1 MFCKFYYNILKDMN
15 YPKLCK
21 EYVQALAYDCVYNDN
36 KINFYNEVNDELKNL
51 FKEYVLYIIS
61 DARTSTYIVLKNY
74 GLYNLFKNEYIKSD
88 KTLFEIALKNTN
100 TTDEN
105 YFIDDRIHIKIN
117 NLTQLNN
124 ILKLYVFC
132 HIR

>member
-15 YPKLCK
+15 YHKLCK

-61 DARTSTYIVLKNY
+61 DALTSTYRVLKNY

-124 ILKLYVFC
+124 ILKLYE
-132 HIR
+132 